1 MQRTDS
7 TNNLTELESGSF
19 PEPPDKTPAQ
29 PTPCLQHFMRPQAEN
44 PVESS
49 WNFGPE
55 IKPASAAPPALQAD
69 SLPLCP
75 LESLSVRLKL
85 K

>member
-55 IKPASAAPPALQAD
+55 IKPASASVSLADVPASPVD
-69 SLPLCP
+69 
-75 LESLSVRLKL
+75 RLT
-85 K
+85 